1 MEDAVQEQ
9 RAQDDAERDSTLAE
23 FEEWVEKPM
32 QILGFIWL
40 GLLILEFTRGRSTLI
55 AVLSTIIWIIFI
67 VDFVLRLALAP
78 DKSDYFKHNWLLT
91 ISLVVPALRV
101 FSIFRVLRVLRAA
114 RVVRSFRLVRVV
126 SSLNRGMNALGQSM
140 GRRGL
145 KYVLALSTLIT
156 FGGAAAMYYFEQG
169 VAGDTITNYGSA
181 LWWTA
186 MIMTTL
192 GSDYWPKSGEG
203 RVLCILLSFYAFA
216 VWGYVTASL
225 ATYFVGRDA
234 DDDRAEIPGKK
245 EIESLRAELAG
256 LRNDLRALR
265 QTAA

>member
-1 MEDAVQEQ
+1 MEDAARQA
-9 RAQDDAERDSTLAE
+9 RDQDNAERESTLAQ
-23 FEEWVEKPM
+23 FEEWIEKPM

-55 AVLSTIIWIIFI
+55 AVLSTVIWIIFI
-67 VDFVLRLALAP
+67 IEFVLRMVLAP
-78 DKSDYFKHNWLLT
+78 DKTNYLKRNWLLA
-91 ISLVVPALRV
+91 ISLVVPVLRIFTVFSALR
-101 FSIFRVLRVLRAA
+101 FLRAA
-114 RVVRSFRLVRVV
+114 RVVRSVRLVRVV
-126 SSLNRGMNALGQSM
+126 TSLNRGMKALGSSM

-145 KYVLALSTLIT
+145 KYVLALSTIIT

-169 VAGDTITNYGSA
+169 APGDAITGYGSA
-181 LWWTA
+181 LWWTT

-225 ATYFVGRDA
+225 ATYFVGQDA

-245 EIESLRAELAG
+245 EIEGLRAELAG
-256 LRNDLRALR
+256 LRNDIRALR